1 MTKAWHST
9 FVVVAALMVVGLLVY
24 YVASTWIWV
33 AYDQRLAREFDHAAD
48 LGRLATDGIS
58 LAALNDG
65 EWSVACLFGE
75 RTTPIAD
82 LIERASTGACR
93 RDDSRCVGT
102 ADDRGLG
109 PDRACT
115 SSATLVRSVN
125 TGASHECRIGR
136 AGSPCSVT
144 HESRERGPGPQPPQR
159 EPVTPYRLGRWTCT
173 GSHGSFP
180 TVERHGLHARSDQS
194 AAYTASSKSP

>member
-82 LIERASTGACR
+82 LIER
-93 RDDSRCVGT
+93 
-102 ADDRGLG
+102 
-109 PDRACT
+109 
-115 SSATLVRSVN
+115 
-125 TGASHECRIGR
+125 GASIAAEPSDDFASLVGSSYFVLGYIDESQTGRFLRVEPDYRWAWNGDVEC
-136 AGSPCSVT
+136 VT
-144 HESRERGPGPQPPQR
+144 RD
-159 EPVTPYRLGRWTCT
+159 EPVLRLR
-173 GSHGSFP
+173 
-180 TVERHGLHARSDQS
+180 
-194 AAYTASSKSP
+194 